1 MRQGA
6 RLKTGA
12 ERTSGMWVASD
23 THVIFQTL
31 DGRLPDSQEDPG
43 LSLPSNCS
51 QVANVV
57 GDHFARTTSVLR
69 DSTVLSVVNAV
80 CDSGPV
86 LGEFGLKSELCSWT
100 LALECVCAVLEL
112 ESISTCV
119 LILA

>member
-1 MRQGA
+1 MPRGRQ
-6 RLKTGA
+6 
-12 ERTSGMWVASD
+12 ERGLRRVGTS
-23 THVIFQTL
+23 
-31 DGRLPDSQEDPG
+31 DGRHFSDARRASAGQSGRPEDLGLP
-43 LSLPSNCS
+43 LRFNCS
-51 QVANVV
+51 QEAKVIA
-57 GDHFARTTSVLR
+57 DHFARTTSVLR